1 MSALEDMRLAS
12 EATTLMERLS
22 IETVATV
29 RSLVDREWKRE
40 ARSYNN
46 HSKTSVYG
54 YSSKWKA
61 LFYSQS
67 FFASGTAAG

>member
-40 ARSYNN
+40 ARS
-46 HSKTSVYG
+46 
-54 YSSKWKA
+54 
-61 LFYSQS
+61 
-67 FFASGTAAG
+67 